1 MDTSVAQDKKLDSK
15 LDTVGSLL
23 PMKLQVFFQAV
34 EKKTHNIAED
44 VANFRQKQVLAKDI
58 VKPLRVVGY
67 DPIPMSQSLS
77 ASEGNI
83 VQFIVL
89 LDRHL
94 PHVRSLRMCQIFV
107 SYILSLRSL
116 TQPFNFVSCLID
128 ANPFRVVLVLF
139 QSHPSARY
147 AFRKSCWHKVRSRF
161 VKMFV
166 TCTI

>member
-15 LDTVGSLL
+15 LNTVGSLL
-23 PMKLQVFFQAV
+23 PMKLRAFFQAI
-34 EKKTHNIAED
+34 EKKTHAIAED

-58 VKPLRVVGY
+58 VKPLRVVGS

-94 PHVRSLRMCQIFV
+94 PHVRSLRMSQILV
-107 SYILSLRSL
+107 SYILSLRNL
-116 TQPFNFVSCLID
+116 TPPYKFVFYLID

-139 QSHPSARY
+139 QSHPSARC
-147 AFRKSCWHKVRSRF
+147 AFRKSCWHKVRSCF
-161 VKMFV
+161 VKYL
-166 TCTI
+166 

>member
-15 LDTVGSLL
+15 LNTVGSLL
-23 PMKLQVFFQAV
+23 PMKLQALFQAV

-58 VKPLRVVGY
+58 VKPLRVVGS

-89 LDRHL
+89 LDRRL
-94 PHVRSLRMCQIFV
+94 PHVSLLGMSQ
-107 SYILSLRSL
+107 LW
-116 TQPFNFVSCLID
+116 
-128 ANPFRVVLVLF
+128 
-139 QSHPSARY
+139 SAICCHI
-147 AFRKSCWHKVRSRF
+147 AI
-161 VKMFV
+161 
-166 TCTI
+166 CT